1 MNIAHALTIPVGLP
15 PYLVL
20 DQLHRGISPAS
31 ILAPEDSLLAEYQ
44 NADGYAYRW
53 GNVIEARMPA
63 WLAWH
68 VAPVALWYDTDALR
82 RSPAQTAAALIPLLQ
97 HQVVETLSTGL
108 PAGLMLVGCHPQSRR
123 YPHVL
128 FSLVLVDPHR
138 EREIR
143 RWLADTF
150 MKRVLPK
157 VLGRVRAEITDI
169 CRTNA
174 AASE

>member
-1 MNIAHALTIPVGLP
+1 MNIAQALTIPLGLP

-20 DQLHRGISPAS
+20 DQLHRGISPAM

-44 NADGYAYRW
+44 RADGYAYRW
-53 GNVIEARMPA
+53 GNVIEARTGT

-68 VAPVALWYDTDALR
+68 VAPVELWYVTDQLR
-82 RSPAQTAAALIPLLQ
+82 RSPTQTAAELIPLLQ
-97 HQVVETLSTGL
+97 HKVTGALSTGL

-128 FSLVLVDPHR
+128 FSLLLVDPHR
-138 EREIR
+138 ERVIR
-143 RWLADTF
+143 RWLADIF
-150 MKRVLPK
+150 IERVLPN
-157 VLGRVRAEITDI
+157 VLGRVRAEITAI

-174 AASE
+174 ALE